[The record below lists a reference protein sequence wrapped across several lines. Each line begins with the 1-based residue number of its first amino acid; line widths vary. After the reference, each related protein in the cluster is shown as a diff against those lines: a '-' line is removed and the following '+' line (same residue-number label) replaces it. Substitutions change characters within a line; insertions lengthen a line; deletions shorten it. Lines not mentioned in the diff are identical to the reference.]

1 MTAKIF
7 QVFGCRELGLDESIL
22 HADYNVDCSATM
34 LLRWAGGGFLVLL
47 WPIGLPAALFF
58 AMYGN
63 RQSIMEEDEDTIQA
77 YDFVLGDY
85 NKEHWYWEVVE
96 LGRKLIL
103 GGLIGLVCGRPVA
116 VTTAAFTEASFC
128 CRWAEAR
135 SHRAH
140 WRR

>member
-22 HADYNVDCSATM
+22 HADYNLDCNATM

-47 WPIGLPAALFF
+47 WPIGLPTTLFF
-58 AMYGN
+58 AMYRN
-63 RQSIMEEDEDTIQA
+63 RQNILEEDEDTIQV

-103 GGLIGLVCGRPVA
+103 GGLIGLVCGP
-116 VTTAAFTEASFC
+116 TL
-128 CRWAEAR
+128 
-135 SHRAH
+135 
-140 WRR
+140 